1 MHRDR
6 IVGVLTTILGA
17 AVAYMTSQLAG
28 TNMPGD
34 PGPKVFPYICA
45 GILLV
50 CGLILTIRKPAGEA
64 KPFLNGKEEV
74 KRFISIILVIA
85 AYIVLM
91 WLFGFLVPT
100 LLVVCLLCFM
110 FAEGKNIPKWQPI
123 VYSII
128 VTGALYVAFV
138 YMLKLRL
145 PVGTLLFVTSNISK
159 VPLAKL
165 SKSIWPFVA
174 ALNVLFYLTARHWQF
189 RRPWHKIIQ

>member
-110 FAEGKNIPKWQPI
+110 FAGGKNIPKWQPI

-145 PVGTLLFVTSNISK
+145 PVGTLLDIS
-159 VPLAKL
+159 L
-165 SKSIWPFVA
+165 
-174 ALNVLFYLTARHWQF
+174 
-189 RRPWHKIIQ
+189 

>member
-1 MHRDR
+1 MNHLFQDS
-6 IVGVLTTILGA
+6 VFFGVLISLA
-17 AVAYMTSQLAG
+17 AY
-28 TNMPGD
+28 
-34 PGPKVFPYICA
+34 
-45 GILLV
+45 GIGMLLKLKT
-50 CGLILTIRKPAGEA
+50 GWSLMNPL
-64 KPFLNGKEEV
+64 L
-74 KRFISIILVIA
+74 ISIILVIA

-145 PVGTLLFVTSNISK
+145 PVGTLLDIS
-159 VPLAKL
+159 L
-165 SKSIWPFVA
+165 
-174 ALNVLFYLTARHWQF
+174 
-189 RRPWHKIIQ
+189 

>member
-100 LLVVCLLCFM
+100 LLVGCLLCFM

-145 PVGTLLFVTSNISK
+145 PVGTLLDIS
-159 VPLAKL
+159 L
-165 SKSIWPFVA
+165 
-174 ALNVLFYLTARHWQF
+174 
-189 RRPWHKIIQ
+189 

>member
-1 MHRDR
+1 MKN
-6 IVGVLTTILGA
+6 VLRLP
-17 AVAYMTSQLAG
+17 LA
-28 TNMPGD
+28 
-34 PGPKVFPYICA
+34 
-45 GILLV
+45 LLV

-145 PVGTLLFVTSNISK
+145 PVGTLLDIS
-159 VPLAKL
+159 L
-165 SKSIWPFVA
+165 
-174 ALNVLFYLTARHWQF
+174 
-189 RRPWHKIIQ
+189 

>member
-1 MHRDR
+1 MLALGLSVPLAIGHNGVGLLLGIRPELLLLFFGLLSL
-6 IVGVLTTILGA
+6 IVF
-17 AVAYMTSQLAG
+17 AVALILFIPVFIEYGRTGLVRRLPTLVTAG
-28 TNMPGD
+28 FMGM
-34 PGPKVFPYICA
+34 A
-45 GILLV
+45 ALLLLV

-128 VTGALYVAFV
+128 VTGALSVAFV

-145 PVGTLLFVTSNISK
+145 PVGTLLDIS
-159 VPLAKL
+159 L
-165 SKSIWPFVA
+165 
-174 ALNVLFYLTARHWQF
+174 
-189 RRPWHKIIQ
+189 

>member
-74 KRFISIILVIA
+74 KRFISII
-85 AYIVLM
+85 
-91 WLFGFLVPT
+91 
-100 LLVVCLLCFM
+100 
-110 FAEGKNIPKWQPI
+110 
-123 VYSII
+123 

-145 PVGTLLFVTSNISK
+145 PVGTLLDIS
-159 VPLAKL
+159 L
-165 SKSIWPFVA
+165 
-174 ALNVLFYLTARHWQF
+174 
-189 RRPWHKIIQ
+189 

>member
-50 CGLILTIRKPAGEA
+50 CGLILTIRKP
-64 KPFLNGKEEV
+64 
-74 KRFISIILVIA
+74 

-145 PVGTLLFVTSNISK
+145 PVGTLLDIS
-159 VPLAKL
+159 L
-165 SKSIWPFVA
+165 
-174 ALNVLFYLTARHWQF
+174 
-189 RRPWHKIIQ
+189 

>member
-91 WLFGFLVPT
+91 YAQAAPAGRYAAGYQSVRR
-100 LLVVCLLCFM
+100 
-110 FAEGKNIPKWQPI
+110 AKNN
-123 VYSII
+123 
-128 VTGALYVAFV
+128 G
-138 YMLKLRL
+138 
-145 PVGTLLFVTSNISK
+145 
-159 VPLAKL
+159 
-165 SKSIWPFVA
+165 
-174 ALNVLFYLTARHWQF
+174 
-189 RRPWHKIIQ
+189 

>member
-1 MHRDR
+1 MERR
-6 IVGVLTTILGA
+6 SRV
-17 AVAYMTSQLAG
+17 
-28 TNMPGD
+28 
-34 PGPKVFPYICA
+34 
-45 GILLV
+45 
-50 CGLILTIRKPAGEA
+50 
-64 KPFLNGKEEV
+64 NGKEEV

-145 PVGTLLFVTSNISK
+145 PVGTLLDIS
-159 VPLAKL
+159 L
-165 SKSIWPFVA
+165 
-174 ALNVLFYLTARHWQF
+174 
-189 RRPWHKIIQ
+189 

>member
-64 KPFLNGKEEV
+64 KPFQRFCVQTADSSDQEGKSDMDAPFWRPEFV
-74 KRFISIILVIA
+74 DRSRRPGN
-85 AYIVLM
+85 
-91 WLFGFLVPT
+91 WNSSFLVRMSGKSYGYRSSHRKKCPT
-100 LLVVCLLCFM
+100 SPDRIAVSFCHIRFSSVPGKRPCF
-110 FAEGKNIPKWQPI
+110 FG
-123 VYSII
+123 YS
-128 VTGALYVAFV
+128 GN
-138 YMLKLRL
+138 YMARKPSFSVRFSN
-145 PVGTLLFVTSNISK
+145 PPELF
-159 VPLAKL
+159 PRG
-165 SKSIWPFVA
+165 WPWYCPGF
-174 ALNVLFYLTARHWQF
+174 
-189 RRPWHKIIQ
+189 

>member
-1 MHRDR
+1 
-6 IVGVLTTILGA
+6 
-17 AVAYMTSQLAG
+17 
-28 TNMPGD
+28 MPGD

-110 FAEGKNIPKWQPI
+110 FAEGKNIPKLAAHRLLHHRHRCAVCGI
-123 VYSII
+123 R
-128 VTGALYVAFV
+128 LYAQAAPAGRYAAGYQSV
-138 YMLKLRL
+138 RR
-145 PVGTLLFVTSNISK
+145 
-159 VPLAKL
+159 AK
-165 SKSIWPFVA
+165 
-174 ALNVLFYLTARHWQF
+174 NNG
-189 RRPWHKIIQ
+189 

>member
-91 WLFGFLVPT
+91 WLLRLPGPT

-110 FAEGKNIPKWQPI
+110 SAEGKNIPKWQPI

-128 VTGALYVAFV
+128 VTRCAVCGIRLYAQAAPAGRYAAGYQSV
-138 YMLKLRL
+138 RR
-145 PVGTLLFVTSNISK
+145 
-159 VPLAKL
+159 AK
-165 SKSIWPFVA
+165 
-174 ALNVLFYLTARHWQF
+174 NNG
-189 RRPWHKIIQ
+189 